1 MIAHKEVKYKSRR
14 LLTALILAIT
24 LVVSMITQV
33 LITPQVTAWGCSEAD
48 REKRDNFYAQNNI
61 PSYNDPCA
69 GVCGDSGSGTI
80 SAELSKN
87 VPEEWGKIFT
97 AAAEQFDINPN
108 WLAAIYLAEQGNW
121 KPLDYEWA
129 SSSAG
134 ASGPMQFIPGTWNS
148 HKQDGNGDGKMDIMD
163 PWDAVFASA
172 HYGVGVGLKKDSKI
186 GDISKPFADRS
197 SMIYAA
203 GAYNQGPGSAA
214 NMGDND
220 PLEAFD
226 PFNTGEGIRYVKNVY
241 GYLSSDF
248 TKAGEGTGYPDPNP
262 DADVASTSSSTA
274 DCNSSGG
281 TTDVVELAKK
291 VQSGVYGAQMMSDL
305 KGGITGIDCSD
316 CVMFVTTVF
325 VGAGYPAPFG
335 PTHADKVGM
344 SNVPKFTGG
353 QGTTT
358 GGYFYDNGNYEEIPN
373 SEKQPGD
380 ILVWSGHVAIY
391 AGGNN
396 VFEGGVNRP
405 GGVDTDGN
413 CNIDAPPLGNSIDS
427 ATILRFKGT
436 KP

>member
-1 MIAHKEVKYKSRR
+1 MKKINAK
-14 LLTALILAIT
+14 LLTNTIISLVAVFSPVYFILSSLSVSAID
-24 LVVSMITQV
+24 
-33 LITPQVTAWGCSEAD
+33 CSESA
-48 REKRDNFYAQNNI
+48 RAIRAEKQASNNI
-61 PSYNDPCA
+61 AGFADPCSDT
-69 GVCGDSGSGTI
+69 CGGSSGSGEI

-87 VPEEWGKIFT
+87 IPPEWGEIFS
-97 AAAEQFDINPN
+97 AAAEKFQINPN
-108 WLAAIYLAEQGNW
+108 FLAAIFLAENGNW
-121 KPLDYEWA
+121 KPLDTQWPT
-129 SSSAG
+129 SSAA
-134 ASGPMQFIPGTWNS
+134 ASGPMQFIPGTWEA
-148 HKQDGNGDGKMDIMD
+148 HKQDGDGDGKMDIMN

-172 HYGVGVGLKKDSKI
+172 HYAVGLGLKKDSKL
-186 GDISKPFADRS
+186 GDIEKPFADRNS
-197 SMIYAA
+197 IIYVGISYNTGGGTT
-203 GAYNQGPGSAA
+203 GAHSADEPLSVL
-214 NMGDND
+214 DND
-220 PLEAFD
+220 I
-226 PFNTGEGIRYVKNVY
+226 GEGVRYGKNFHAY
-241 GYLSSDF
+241 FTSDF

-262 DADVASTSSSTA
+262 EGAVGSTPETPGPEGCSGA
-274 DCNSSGG
+274 SSGG

-316 CVMFVTTVF
+316 CVMFVTTVY

-373 SEKQPGD
+373 SEKQAGD

-391 AGGNN
+391 AGGNIE
-396 VFEGGVNRP
+396 FEGGVNRP
-405 GGVDTDGN
+405 GNVDTDGA
-413 CNIDAPPLGNSIDS
+413 CNIDAPPLGHSIDS